1 MGSPLLL
8 MISWNYLFSCLLTFL
23 HFPFS
28 QINVKTVE
36 DLDVIQE
43 ELLGVPLL
51 LRVWAEQQHQ
61 NTFTG
66 EQPVVIPRFEGQLC
80 EIIQLTEI

>member
-1 MGSPLLL
+1 M
-8 MISWNYLFSCLLTFL
+8 LFVC
-23 HFPFS
+23 FS

-66 EQPVVIPRFEGQLC
+66 EQPAIVPRFEGIEFYVSANVQAIKATQSLC
-80 EIIQLTEI
+80 I